1 MKLLL
6 DTHVLLWAL
15 GAPHRLRATLLADL
29 RDTKN
34 EVLFSA
40 VNIWEVAIKAGQGR
54 PTFANNAE
62 LVAQEAR
69 DAGFVDLPVTARHAA
84 AVQTLPPLHGDPFD
98 RLLIAQALCEPAHL
112 VTADRQMARYAV
124 LLRQFNPNPP

>member
-15 GAPHRLRATLLADL
+15 GAPQRLPDSLIADL
-29 RDTKN
+29 RDPAN

-40 VNIWEVAIKAGQGR
+40 VNIWEIAIKASQGR
-54 PTFANNAE
+54 PTFAINAE
-62 LVAQEAR
+62 LVATEAR
-69 DAGFVDLPVTARHAA
+69 EAGFVDLPVSARHAA
-84 AVQTLPPLHGDPFD
+84 AVQTLPPLHSDPFD
-98 RLLIAQALCEPAHL
+98 RLLVAQALCEPAHL
-112 VTADRQMARYAV
+112 VTADGQMSRYTV